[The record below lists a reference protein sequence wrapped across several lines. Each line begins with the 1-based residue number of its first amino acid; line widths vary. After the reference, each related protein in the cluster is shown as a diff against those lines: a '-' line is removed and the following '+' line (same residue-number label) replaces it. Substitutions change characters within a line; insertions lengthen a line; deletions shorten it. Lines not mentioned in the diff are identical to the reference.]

1 MKQVIHTSKH
11 LQVTMQGLVAD
22 INIIGDINWYSNDS
36 ETFTRLM
43 AELKAAGVTEL
54 RGYINSGG
62 GSMYDANE
70 IYNQLQAFEGR
81 KTCRLGALVASA
93 ATVIA
98 CAFTD
103 GIEGAPNM
111 QYMIHNPCVHASGDD
126 KSLESA
132 IQLYQNL
139 RQSALDIYG
148 GRTGLAE
155 AVLSDMM
162 ARTTWMTAATAK
174 SKGFITAIT
183 GQATELPADTLE
195 VLNKYAYGNVP
206 AALNQAA
213 QPPQTPQ
220 NSSLPNTTTMNKAA
234 IIVTMGLPSDASD
247 AQVEQAIMSM
257 KAAKDLAEK
266 TLKDDR
272 DKNATQLATML
283 VDQAVQAK
291 KIGAGEREEYIKDAV
306 MNYDLTKKMLDRM
319 PAAGTPA
326 TNQVKTDAGTPDAT
340 NNAGTEDRNKWN
352 FNDYMEKDGKA
363 LVEMA
368 NKQPEQYKKLFADRQ
383 PFK

>member
-1 MKQVIHTSKH
+1 MNGV
-11 LQVTMQGLVAD
+11 VAE
-22 INIIGDINWYSNDS
+22 INIIGDITWWNNDS
-36 ETFTRLM
+36 DTFTRLL

-70 IYNQLQAFEGR
+70 IFNQLQAFEGR

-103 GIEGAPNM
+103 GIEAAPNM
-111 QYMIHNPCVHASGDD
+111 QYMVHNPCVYASGNETD
-126 KSLESA
+126 LESA
-132 IQLYQNL
+132 IQLYRNL
-139 RQSALDIYG
+139 RQSALDIYSK
-148 GRTGLAE
+148 RTGLPEAE
-155 AVLSDMM
+155 LSDMM
-162 ARTTWMTAATAK
+162 NRTTWMTAATAK
-174 SKGFITAIT
+174 DKGFITAIT

-195 VLNKYAYGNVP
+195 VLNKYAYAGVP

-213 QPPQTPQ
+213 RPATQTPQ
-220 NSSLPNTTTMNKAA
+220 NSSLPIQTTMNKAA
-234 IIVTMGLPSDASD
+234 IIATMGLPQDASD

-257 KAAKDLAEK
+257 KAAKELAEK
-266 TLKDDR
+266 TLKEDR

-291 KIGAGEREEYIKDAV
+291 KIGAGERDEYIKDAV

-319 PAAGTPA
+319 PSAGAPA
-326 TNQVKTDAGTPDAT
+326 TNQVKNDTPDAT
-340 NNAGTEDRNKWN
+340 NSASSTGEDRSKWTL
-352 FNDYMEKDGKA
+352 NDYMEKDGKA

-368 NKQPEQYKKLFADRQ
+368 NKQPEQYKQLLANRQ